1 MLRQRLRF
9 GLPYPEEID
18 TLIDD
23 KKKSA
28 KRTKVIISSVSAL
41 KDSVVNPERKLRN
54 GIQNPRKPAGI
65 PKDGGGLRN

>member
-1 MLRQRLRF
+1 MSRQRLRF

-18 TLIDD
+18 TLIDE
-23 KKKSA
+23 KKSA

-41 KDSVVNPERKLRN
+41 KDSVVNPEGKLRN

>member
-1 MLRQRLRF
+1 M
-9 GLPYPEEID
+9 
-18 TLIDD
+18 T

-41 KDSVVNPERKLRN
+41 KDSVVNPEGKLRN

>member
-1 MLRQRLRF
+1 MSRQRLKF

-23 KKKSA
+23 KKSA

-41 KDSVVNPERKLRN
+41 KDSVVNPEGKLRN

>member
-1 MLRQRLRF
+1 M
-9 GLPYPEEID
+9 E
-18 TLIDD
+18 
-23 KKKSA
+23 KKSA

-41 KDSVVNPERKLRN
+41 KHSVVNPEGKLRN